1 MGPKKE
7 SRRSFDPRRHMQ
19 QTQGRLIIGGL
30 ALLIIVGGGLVWL
43 LYGGQAAVTA
53 VSCLLVAVGLVGLL
67 WLILALLE
75 KWARAD
81 EL

>member
-1 MGPKKE
+1 MSPTKGN
-7 SRRSFDPRRHMQ
+7 RHSFNPRRHMQ
-19 QTQGRLIIGGL
+19 QTQGRLIFAGL
-30 ALLIIVGGGLVWL
+30 AVLIIVGGGLVWV
-43 LYGGQAAVTA
+43 LYGSQAAVTA
-53 VSCLLVAVGLVGLL
+53 VSCLLVAVGLVGFL

>member
-1 MGPKKE
+1 MGQKRD
-7 SRRSFDPRRHMQ
+7 RRSFDPRRHMQ
-19 QTQGRLIIGGL
+19 QTQGRLIVAGF
-30 ALLIIVGGGLVWL
+30 ALLLVVGGGLVWL
-43 LYGGQAAVTA
+43 LYGDQAAVTA

>member
-19 QTQGRLIIGGL
+19 QTQGRLIIAGL

-43 LYGGQAAVTA
+43 LYGGQVAVTA

-75 KWARAD
+75 KWARED